1 MTAGAIDYGRALRVA
16 RAITG
21 TTVNDLARRSCIS
34 ESVIKR
40 IERGQ
45 NPKTEHISGLAR
57 AFGRSETWLMSLAHG
72 LLIEED
78 AEGRILANVKL
89 Q

>member
-1 MTAGAIDYGRALRVA
+1 MTQAGGIDYGRALRVA
-16 RAITG
+16 RAITS
-21 TTVNDLARRSCIS
+21 TTANDIARLAGIS

-45 NPKTEHISGLAR
+45 YPKPEYITALAK
-57 AFGRSETWLMSLAHG
+57 ALGKSETWLMSLAHG

-89 Q
+89 